1 MKPIYR
7 LFSTGIFLT
16 IIAIISIGV
25 TVAVIGWGISIYTTH
40 GLGSS
45 TLEDSVYW
53 MALGGSLAL
62 TIWILTSSVLPLI
75 KIDDNGISAYSIFWK
90 KTIKWEDLRTA
101 KLIEVKNTAHPNGTK
116 VHFTD
121 VKEPEK
127 KGTVPFK
134 IGTSVNKFILLSV
147 RNWQKPANTLLMR
160 GLYTHRTIAGK
171 DAIAFEYDARSWK
184 MIQEKRNQ

>member
-1 MKPIYR
+1 
-7 LFSTGIFLT
+7 
-16 IIAIISIGV
+16 
-25 TVAVIGWGISIYTTH
+25 
-40 GLGSS
+40 
-45 TLEDSVYW
+45 

-101 KLIEVKNTAHPNGTK
+101 KLIEVKNTAHPNGTR
-116 VHFTD
+116 VQFTN

-134 IGTSVNKFILLSV
+134 IGTSVNTFILVSV

-171 DAIAFEYDARSWK
+171 DAITFEYDTRSWK